1 MKFVLLCSDLASLN
15 ASLPAEKPPLQFL
28 ILHESKQSCAIR
40 SALKQGSYAKE
51 LPRME
56 LFRERS
62 AAFRSAYVEAL
73 GDLNAQCG
81 SAKWWAMPFTTKNP
95 ISTSLCRDTFEF
107 LLIAELAS
115 TATAGLIVVTENVC
129 VAGEV
134 SRWGAAQQIPVINKV
149 KSFQGLQKRFMGIG
163 PVAIVLLT
171 MRALW
176 FRLTVRGLD
185 PSALFHRADLVVMVT
200 LVHPHSFSA
209 EGEFRDSYFGRLAE
223 QLCAWNIPV
232 VVVGQIQ
239 GLSRRLTEQF
249 RRKACF
255 KTIACEAL
263 LSVGQILCCGWEALG
278 QWWRSNR
285 EWEKGRLMLQGVT
298 LTGLLRSA
306 IRQAHSSGDVFRS
319 LFAFKSAERWACLL
333 RPVRCFYPYE
343 NRAWEKMLLLGARR
357 GSPLTQMVGYNH
369 ASITGSHLNF
379 MLKDDEREKMPL
391 PDRVI
396 TMGAV
401 TMSWLEKQ
409 GGHPPQLLKLGCA
422 LRQSSPACARPLK
435 ARRNER
441 VCRLLIA
448 LATSQLE
455 YINTL
460 LYLQEALEPKL
471 IEGLGGIT
479 VRIRPHPTLRL
490 EQALEVLDSAVTFPF
505 DVSDGSVEQDLEWA
519 DVVLYASS
527 TIGIETVRAGIPAVY
542 MDLGDILNSDPME
555 GWMEFK
561 WIAKRP
567 SDLLPVL
574 SDIQMLGE
582 AEFTSLQRRGREYA
596 EAYLAAVTDERLQVF
611 QEL

>member
-15 ASLPAEKPPLQFL
+15 ASLPAERPSLQFL
-28 ILHESKQSCAIR
+28 ILHESKQSRAIR
-40 SALKQGSYAKE
+40 SALKQDRSATE

-62 AAFRSAYVEAL
+62 AAFRSAYVEAI
-73 GDLNAQCG
+73 GALNAQFG
-81 SAKWWAMPFTTKNP
+81 SAHWWAMPFTTKNP

-107 LLIAELAS
+107 LLIVELAK
-115 TATAGLIVVTENVC
+115 TAPAGLIVVTENIR
-129 VAGEV
+129 VAGEM
-134 SRWGAAQQIPVINKV
+134 SRWGAAQHIPVINKV
-149 KSFQGLQKRFMGIG
+149 KSFQGLQKRFLGIG
-163 PVAIVLLT
+163 PAAILLLT

-176 FRLTVRGLD
+176 FRLVVCRVD
-185 PSALFHRADLVVMVT
+185 PSVLLHRADLVVMVT
-200 LVHPHSFSA
+200 LVHPHSFSR

-223 QLCAWNIPV
+223 QLCEWNVPV

-239 GLSRRLTEQF
+239 GLSRRLAEQF
-249 RRKACF
+249 SRKARF
-255 KTIACEAL
+255 QTLACESL
-263 LSVGQILCCGWEALG
+263 LSAGEILRCGWEAVG
-278 QWWRSNR
+278 QWWRSDR
-285 EWEKGRLMLQGVT
+285 EWKKGRLILQGVT
-298 LTGLLRSA
+298 LTGLMRAA
-306 IRQAHSSGDVFRS
+306 IRQAHSSGEVFRS
-319 LFAFKSAERWACLL
+319 LCVLKGAERWAHLL

-357 GSPLTQMVGYNH
+357 GAPLTKMIGYNH

-379 MLKDDEREKMPL
+379 MLRDDEREKMPL

-396 TMGAV
+396 TMGAA

-409 GGHPPQLLKLGCA
+409 GGHPPQLLKRGCA
-422 LRQSSPACARPLK
+422 LRQSSSALARPLK

-441 VCRLLIA
+441 GCRLLIA

-471 IEGLGGIT
+471 IDGLGDIT
-479 VRIRPHPTLRL
+479 VRIRPHPTLSL
-490 EQALEVLDSAVTFPF
+490 AQALDVLDGEITFSF
-505 DVSDGSVEQDLEWA
+505 EVSDGSVEQDLEWA

-574 SDIQMLGE
+574 SNIRKLGE
-582 AEFTSLQRRGREYA
+582 AEYISRQRRGREYA
-596 EAYLAAVTDERLQVF
+596 EAYLVAVTDERAHVF
-611 QEL
+611 QES